1 MKIESEKDLELI
13 REDYSKRLYYPEAV
27 KVNIGMASCGIAAG
41 AKASFDKAVQEFPS
55 GNGVHIS
62 QTGCIGF
69 CELEP
74 LVEILGSGKP
84 RVIYKNITEDKIIEI
99 IKDYNK
105 DTFNEKWILGQMRD
119 PRSFLED
126 DIQNPLSDITP
137 IDGIPFLEDIPF
149 YHKQVKIALRNC
161 GYIDPDSIEEYIAK
175 DGYFAFLKAL
185 NEMRPKDII
194 EQIKTSGLRGRG
206 GGGFPAGIKWE
217 TCAKHDGER
226 YIICNADEGDPGA
239 YMDRSILEGDPH
251 SVLEGM
257 LIAALAIGSS
267 QGFIYVRNEYPLA
280 VKRLVS
286 AIKSAEKYG
295 LIGENIAGSDFDFK
309 IKISTGAGA
318 FVCGESTAL
327 MASLEG
333 QVGRPRAKYVHTVE
347 KGFRQSPSNLNN
359 VETYANVP
367 AIILKGA
374 DNYAKL
380 GTRYSKGTKVFS
392 LVGKI
397 KNTGLVEV
405 PMGTSLKEIVFDIG
419 GGVPNNRQFKAVQTG
434 GPSGGCIPEQFLNLD
449 VDFDELTK
457 VGSIMGSG
465 GMIVM
470 DQDTCMVDVARY
482 FLDFLKEE
490 SCGQCNPCRE
500 GITAML
506 DILTD
511 ICNGNGKEG
520 DIELLEELGMMI
532 QKFSLCGLGT
542 SAPNPVLTT
551 ILYFRDEYETHI
563 RDKKCPAG
571 VCKELF
577 HYEIDPEACMACQP
591 PCKMACP
598 VGVDAHGYINLIE
611 DGKYKEAVEL
621 IRKELP
627 FPGILGRV
635 CTHPCEVSC
644 HRADVDD
651 AIAICEL
658 KRFVADQVDIN
669 SLPVPEIEYKDEKVA
684 IIGSGPAGL
693 SCAYFLAME
702 GYRSTVFEA
711 LPVAGGMLRAGIPS
725 YRLPRDVLDAEIA
738 AVERLGVEIKVDS
751 PIDRTFGID
760 KLLEHGYKSVF
771 IGVGAHKG
779 LKLRIPG
786 EDKYPTVKDCVL
798 FLREINMGLE
808 KALDGSVVTI
818 GGGYSAIDCAR
829 TALRMGAA
837 ESHIVYRRTRNEM
850 LADDHEIAQAIE
862 EGVQIHFL
870 VAPLSIEGEDGKLKG
885 LKCIRT
891 RLTEPDSTG
900 RRKPVP
906 VEGSEFFIECDH
918 IVPAI
923 GQEPELS
930 FIDESSG
937 VQVSK
942 WNLLEINSANMMT
955 NRDGVFAGGD
965 AVTGPATVV
974 EAVEAGK
981 TAAHYITAYLKGEE
995 LPSKW
1000 EDDGVRID
1008 DWSKVVETVP
1018 SAKRASTP
1026 TSDPLKRRSNFQE
1039 VNLAFSEEE
1048 ARKEAQRCLNCGACY
1063 RKCPQ
1068 EAIVAEGMNPRRIEQ
1083 EKCIKCGICYYD
1095 ACKHDAILI
1104 K

>member
-13 REDYSKRLYYPEAV
+13 RQDYSHKLYYPEAV

-41 AKASFDKAVQEFPS
+41 AKASFDKAVQVFPN
-55 GNGVHIS
+55 GNGIHIN

-105 DTFNEKWILGQMRD
+105 DTFHKKRILGQMRD

-175 DGYFAFLKAL
+175 DGYFAFIKAL
-185 NEMRPKDII
+185 NKMGPKDII
-194 EQIKTSGLRGRG
+194 EQIKASGLRGRG

-295 LIGENIAGSDFDFK
+295 LLGENIAGSDFDFK

-380 GTRYSKGTKVFS
+380 GTKYSKGTKVFS

-457 VGSIMGSG
+457 VGSIMGSS

-563 RDKKCPAG
+563 KDKKCPAG

-598 VGVDAHGYINLIE
+598 VGVDAHGYVNLIE

-798 FLREINMGLE
+798 FLREINMGME
-808 KALDGSVVTI
+808 KTLDGSVVTI

-885 LKCIRT
+885 LKCIHT

-923 GQEPELS
+923 GQEPDLS

-1018 SAKRASTP
+1018 SARRATTP

-1068 EAIVAEGMNPRRIEQ
+1068 EAIIAEGMNPRRIEQ